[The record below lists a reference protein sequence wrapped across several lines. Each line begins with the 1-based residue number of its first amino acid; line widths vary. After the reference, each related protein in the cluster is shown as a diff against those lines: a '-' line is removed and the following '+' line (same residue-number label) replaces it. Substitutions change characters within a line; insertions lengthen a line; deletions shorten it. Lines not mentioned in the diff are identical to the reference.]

1 MKILITGV
9 SGFVGTNLAGY
20 LAARGHEL
28 VTVGRERPEA
38 AISAADFSWDQLDR
52 IDWPS
57 LDAVIHLAGKAHDT
71 RNATNPQTY
80 FDVNVGLTQKIVDA
94 CLRSGG
100 KGPKVFVLFSSVKAV
115 ADRVN
120 DVLREDAVPSP
131 RTPYG
136 KSKLE
141 AENVVRKA
149 FAGPAT
155 VTRSYILRPSMI
167 HGPGN
172 KGNLNRLYRMVQRG
186 VPWPFGAFQNRRS
199 FVSIRN
205 VCAAVEGLLA
215 VSAPPG
221 VYQLADDEALSTNDV
236 VRLIAEA
243 LGRQPRIWSVP
254 ASWMRC
260 MAQIG
265 DVLRLPLDSE
275 RLAKVTDSYVVSN
288 AKLKNTLAWQQM
300 PVSAREGLRQTLSS
314 FAKRG
319 SSGFRSATPASG
331 L

>member
-1 MKILITGV
+1 MTILITG
-9 SGFVGTNLAGY
+9 SFGFVGTHLAKYMAIRGRKV
-20 LAARGHEL
+20 AALSTAEPATTDYRD
-28 VTVGRERPEA
+28 
-38 AISAADFSWDQLDR
+38 IFSWNQLDR

-57 LDAVIHLAGKAHDT
+57 FDAVIHLAGKAHDT

-94 CLRSGG
+94 CLRLGG
-100 KGPKVFVLFSSVKAV
+100 RGPKAFVLFSSVKAV
-115 ADRVN
+115 ADRVD

-131 RTPYG
+131 QTPYG

-141 AENVVRKA
+141 AENLVRAA
-149 FAGPAT
+149 FAGEGSA
-155 VTRSYILRPSMI
+155 TRSYILRPCMI

-186 VPWPFGAFQNRRS
+186 IPWPFGAFENRRS
-199 FVSIRN
+199 FVSIGN
-205 VCAAVEGLLA
+205 VCAAVEGLLQA
-215 VSAPPG
+215 SAPPG
-221 VYQLADDEALSTNDV
+221 VYQLADDEALATNEV
-236 VRLIAEA
+236 VRLIAES
-243 LGRQPRIWSVP
+243 LGRKPRILSVP

-260 MAQIG
+260 MARVG

-300 PVSAREGLRQTLSS
+300 PISAREGLRQTLSS
-314 FAKRG
+314 FAKER
-319 SSGFRSATPASG
+319 
-331 L
+331 